1 MQVLLE
7 AGKPFLPWS
16 LRKEDSFVFF
26 LLTAL
31 HGFWDFGS
39 LTRD

>member
-7 AGKPFLPWS
+7 AGKLFLPWS
-16 LRKEDSFVFF
+16 LRKEESFVFF
-26 LLTAL
+26 LITAP
-31 HGFWDFGS
+31 HGFWDRGS